1 MHVFLVRLQCDWI
14 EEDQYIQKRQKVR
27 AELEIKLLHHTLIIF
42 FQPANYS
49 LTFKACLFFSPPP
62 TLTRGASQHLP
73 ASSPG
78 NDHHEEVT
86 RQPIVST
93 SSWAGEKLVM
103 AELFTRQNF
112 TRRCFPA
119 EAFLV

>member
-49 LTFKACLFFSPPP
+49 LTFKACLFFLHHLHLLEERVSIF
-62 TLTRGASQHLP
+62 QHP
-73 ASSPG
+73 HP
-78 NDHHEEVT
+78 VT
-86 RQPIVST
+86 TTMKR
-93 SSWAGEKLVM
+93 
-103 AELFTRQNF
+103 
-112 TRRCFPA
+112 
-119 EAFLV
+119 